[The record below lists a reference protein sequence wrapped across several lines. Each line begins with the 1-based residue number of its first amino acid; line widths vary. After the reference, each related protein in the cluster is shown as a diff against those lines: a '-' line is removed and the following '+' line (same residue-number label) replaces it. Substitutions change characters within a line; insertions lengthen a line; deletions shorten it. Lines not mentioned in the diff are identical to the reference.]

1 MKWGNRWDPLT
12 IQGNILDQIL
22 HLFTQHAISLKLVEI
37 LEIHA
42 EFIPILLLAK
52 EVAMDY
58 KMFYILRNIIWSTLL
73 LLIYHF
79 YTEYHIQIY
88 WLVIVNASC
97 DIQLSIYALK

>member
-1 MKWGNRWDPLT
+1 
-12 IQGNILDQIL
+12 
-22 HLFTQHAISLKLVEI
+22 
-37 LEIHA
+37 
-42 EFIPILLLAK
+42 
-52 EVAMDY
+52 MDY

-73 LLIYHF
+73 LLIYCF